1 MLCDI
6 LIELKKKYSDI
17 TLSSSEITPSSEI
30 TASVT
35 VTNTGKVKAKEV
47 IQMYLK
53 DIRGISVMT
62 PERERELAELIISE
76 NCTDRERDEIY
87 QEMLEGNLR
96 FVITVAKQYQ
106 NQGLDMA
113 DLIAEGNLG
122 LMKAIKNFDWTKK
135 LRFISYAVWWI
146 KQSILQSL
154 NENSRMIR
162 LPVNV
167 VQDVNKIKKNS
178 KDPDKEIFEKYSVLP
193 KTTGLDNMINE
204 EGDTLLNIIEDT
216 NSNSP
221 DEVFNTKDEIKSILN
236 DILDNLDE
244 REKII
249 VKEYYGLT
257 GTPRTLEDIG
267 NDFKLTKERVR
278 QIKEKALRKLRNES
292 YILFEYL

>member
-1 MLCDI
+1 MSHI
-6 LIELKKKYSDI
+6 NQE
-17 TLSSSEITPSSEI
+17 EIQ
-30 TASVT
+30 
-35 VTNTGKVKAKEV
+35 K
-47 IQMYLK
+47 YLK
-53 DIRGISVMT
+53 DIRGIKVMT
-62 PERERELAELIISE
+62 PEREKELANRIISTE
-76 NCTDRERDEIY
+76 TTQEERDEIY

-106 NQGLDMA
+106 NQGLDMS

-167 VQDVNKIKKNS
+167 VQDINKIKKNS
-178 KDPDKEIFEKYSVLP
+178 KDPDKDIFEKYSDLP
-193 KTTGLDNMINE
+193 KTTGLDNYIND
-204 EGDTLLNIIEDT
+204 EGDTLVNLIENE
-216 NSNSP
+216 NSISP
-221 DEVFNTKDEIKSILN
+221 DEVFNTKSEVKSILN
-236 DILDNLDE
+236 GILDNLDDRE
-244 REKII
+244 RVI

-267 NDFKLTKERVR
+267 NDFNLTKERVR